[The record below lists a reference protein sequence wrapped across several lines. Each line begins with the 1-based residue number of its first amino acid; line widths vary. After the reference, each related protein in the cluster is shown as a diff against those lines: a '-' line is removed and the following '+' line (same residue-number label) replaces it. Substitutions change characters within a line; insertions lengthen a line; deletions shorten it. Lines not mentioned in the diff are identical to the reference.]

1 MLDQTTVN
9 TITQLELWVMCP
21 KSGSTCIG
29 KSLVAA
35 RLSSFLETH
44 QNSFGGSR
52 GWQTNLRRQI
62 RAPSANHC
70 TWCSLSFHTTIFQ
83 FCRNWDN
90 GFLATTPKT
99 IFKVCFQLSLWNNR
113 WCQHYKR
120 GRGMFVTLMARLLQT
135 GCCASFLLLLVGGRN
150 AYQAP
155 VPLSPF
161 FSCSLEFTWLF
172 SIMCFQLSCYYK
184 LGY

>member
-1 MLDQTTVN
+1 MSSWVIMSQPSIDQASRP
-9 TITQLELWVMCP
+9 LFE
-21 KSGSTCIG
+21 
-29 KSLVAA
+29 
-35 RLSSFLETH
+35 FLH
-44 QNSFGGSR
+44 M
-52 GWQTNLRRQI
+52 
-62 RAPSANHC
+62 
-70 TWCSLSFHTTIFQ
+70 FQ

-155 VPLSPF
+155 VPLSPSC
-161 FSCSLEFTWLF
+161 SCSLEFTWLF
-172 SIMCFQLSCYYK
+172 FTTCLTFLHCVFSTVLLLQTGLIILFL
-184 LGY
+184 LL